1 MWNAAQ
7 RRIAAS
13 DEVQRRSDAAR
24 LPLAISRTAEAL
36 EVTQDMLGALVAT
49 LVFGVAYGAAAAAAG
64 FSPAF
69 AAATSAA
76 VFAGTAQYAALE
88 LWHSPLPV
96 VAILVT
102 VVAINVRHVALGA
115 TLDEVLER
123 KRPFKRY
130 AALFLLSEANWA
142 AAQQA
147 RSRGRD
153 GFTHLLLGGA
163 LLWLAWL
170 AGTLVGAV
178 AARSLGDLERLG
190 ADTIMPAFFACAL
203 LAMVRERAQ
212 ISAAAVAVIVS
223 GLGSLVIPAHWSIML
238 GALVGTA
245 GATRNVAK

>member
-1 MWNAAQ
+1 M
-7 RRIAAS
+7 RIAS
-13 DEVQRRSDAAR
+13 KRRVAALDDVR
-24 LPLAISRTAEAL
+24 RPSTPEWPPVALSRTAEAL
-36 EVTQDMLGALVAT
+36 EVTQDMFGALVAT

-64 FSPAF
+64 FSPVS

-96 VAILVT
+96 LAILVT

-115 TLDEVLER
+115 TLDEVLEG
-123 KRPFKRY
+123 KRAFGRY

-153 GFTHLLLGGA
+153 GFTHLLLGGV

-170 AGTLVGAV
+170 GGTLVGAI
-178 AARSLGDLERLG
+178 AARSVGDLERIG

-223 GLGSLVIPAHWSIML
+223 GVGSLVIPAHWAIML

-245 GATRNVAK
+245 GATRNVAR